1 MSAIDAPPTAQP
13 SDRALAKRTFRTEC
27 FRAVP
32 SGYMEACA
40 SSLFLLIA
48 LKGLG
53 AGSTAKAII
62 AAGVSGG
69 LLASPLLLRFAQR
82 TKRPATVTASWT
94 MAFGGVALFLGA
106 AVGGVRAYA
115 AATVLAMT
123 SFNIVIPLLT
133 TVYQRNY
140 GAHERGRNVSLA
152 LMVRFS
158 ASAVIAWFVGRWLDH
173 HLASYRVV
181 LVGAAVAMFV
191 SAVLVLRLESEPI
204 PDDRRR
210 RLSDSLR
217 LLAHDRVLASTMASW
232 MFVGFANLVT
242 VPLRTEYLGNPRYGI
257 DAKPSRVAFLVVAV
271 PAVARVAMSP
281 VFGLIFDRMSFFAIR
296 IAVNIGFGVS
306 IVAFFAGR
314 SNTGLVFGSI
324 AFGMSAAGGDILW
337 NLWATKLAPPDQVA
351 DYMALHTFFT
361 GLRGALAPFTAY
373 WLVSHVSVA
382 RVGAM
387 AAVFV
392 IIASMI
398 LIPDMRAARTAP
410 ARC

>member
-1 MSAIDAPPTAQP
+1 MESIVSPGT
-13 SDRALAKRTFRTEC
+13 DRALAKRTFQMEC
-27 FRAVP
+27 LRAVP

-82 TKRPATVTASWT
+82 AKRPVTVIAAWIMS
-94 MAFGGVALFLGA
+94 FGGIALVVGA

-140 GAHERGRNVSLA
+140 GPHERGRNVSLA

-158 ASAVIAWFVGRWLDH
+158 ASAAVAWFVGKWLDH
-173 HLASYRVV
+173 HLRSYRLV
-181 LVGAAVAMFV
+181 LVGAAAALFA
-191 SAVLVLRLESEPI
+191 SALLVLRIESEPI

-210 RLSDSLR
+210 RLSDSLG

-242 VPLRTEYLGNPRYGI
+242 IPLRTEYLGNPKYGI
-257 DAKPSRVAFLVVAV
+257 DAKPSRVAFLIVAV
-271 PAVARVAMSP
+271 PAIARVVMSP
-281 VFGLIFDRMSFFAIR
+281 VFGLVFDRMSFFAIR
-296 IAVNIGFGVS
+296 IAVNLGFGLS

-314 SNTGLVFGSI
+314 STAGLVFGSI
-324 AFGMSAAGGDILW
+324 AFGVSAAGGDILW
-337 NLWATKLAPPDQVA
+337 NLWATKLAPPHQVA

-373 WLVSHVSVA
+373 WLVSHLSVA
-382 RVGAM
+382 HVGAV

-392 IIASMI
+392 VVASVI
-398 LIPDMRAARTAP
+398 LIPDIRAERTNATAQP
-410 ARC
+410 A